1 MTVEL
6 ELVKATKYCRQNSFC
21 SVTQLKPG
29 LQVTLNTYI
38 NVWTHGGDMDIFTFR
53 YASGPLWLFSS
64 YLMSLDENNSSY
76 HLWSPEP
83 RTRHVSVKCLK
94 IMQRDV
100 QGNSPI
106 ITPHRLIIILCGL
119 IFEISIREGK
129 LSPLCHFDSTICLI
143 CTLQTALLSSSGL
156 SGTWVIIFQSVSLW
170 IIYCLFEKM

>member
-53 YASGPLWLFSS
+53 YVSGPLWLFSS
-64 YLMSLDENNSSY
+64 FLISLDENNSSY
-76 HLWSPEP
+76 HLWSPKP

-106 ITPHRLIIILCGL
+106 ITPQRLIIILCGL
-119 IFEISIREGK
+119 VVGISIREGK
-129 LSPLCHFDSTICLI
+129 LRQMCHFDSTICLI
-143 CTLQTALLSSSGL
+143 CTLQTALLSSNGL
-156 SGTWVIIFQSVSLW
+156 SGTSVIISESPFE
-170 IIYCLFEKM
+170 LFTAYSKKCN